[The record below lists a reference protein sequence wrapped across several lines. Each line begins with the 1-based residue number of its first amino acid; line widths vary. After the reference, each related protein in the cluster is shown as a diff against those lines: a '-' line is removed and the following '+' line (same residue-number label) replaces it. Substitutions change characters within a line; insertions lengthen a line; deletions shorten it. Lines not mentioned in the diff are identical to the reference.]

1 MGIGRLRSGLAALG
15 ILAAVSAALVVTTEL
30 PAAAPAGAVE
40 RHLAIAT
47 GSRGGTYFPVGEILA
62 KHFNAALGNRG
73 FRWSARLSGG
83 TAENLELLKKGDAA
97 MAIAMANLTGFAATG
112 TVRYQGNRIPNLR
125 YVLGL
130 WPDVTQFVC
139 RADAKIKTWSDL
151 RGKRVAVGPP
161 GSGTEFSSGVLLQ
174 ALAGL
179 SWGDIVP
186 VRLGYDEGA
195 QALREG
201 RIDAFNAEAGIPTKA
216 VAELLETSEEVT
228 FLEFSEEDMA
238 RLAAAAPFYARVVIP
253 EGTYPGQA
261 EPLGVAG
268 IRSALLA
275 DEGLPENV
283 VYDMLTVI
291 YARKEAMAKEHAA
304 FTKVDYDNPLAGLYG
319 APLHPGAVRFFT
331 EKGVR
336 IPPELLP

>member
-1 MGIGRLRSGLAALG
+1 MNRGRLRSGLTILG
-15 ILAAVSAALVVTTEL
+15 ILAAVSAAIIVTTVL
-30 PAAAPAGAVE
+30 PAVSPFGAAE
-40 RHLAIAT
+40 RHLTIAT

-62 KHFNAALGNRG
+62 THFNAALGKGG

-112 TVRYQGNRIPNLR
+112 TLHYQGNRIPNLR

-139 RADAKIKTWSDL
+139 RAGAKIKTWSDL
-151 RGKRVAVGPP
+151 RGKRIAVGPP
-161 GSGTEFSSGVLLQ
+161 GSGTEFSNGVLLRT
-174 ALAGL
+174 LAGL
-179 SWGDIVP
+179 SWSDIVP

-216 VAELLETSEEVT
+216 VAELLETPAAVT
-228 FLEFSEEDMA
+228 LLEFSEDDMA
-238 RLAAAAPFYARVVIP
+238 KLAAEAPFYTRVVIP
-253 EGTYPGQA
+253 EGTYPGQT

-275 DEGLPENV
+275 DESLPENV

-291 YARKEAMAKEHAA
+291 YAHKEAMAKEHAA

>member
-1 MGIGRLRSGLAALG
+1 M
-15 ILAAVSAALVVTTEL
+15 
-30 PAAAPAGAVE
+30 
-40 RHLAIAT
+40 
-47 GSRGGTYFPVGEILA
+47 GEILA
-62 KHFNAALGNRG
+62 RHFNAALGNRG
-73 FRWSARLSGG
+73 FRWSARPSGG

-139 RADAKIKTWSDL
+139 RADANIRTWSDL
-151 RGKRVAVGPP
+151 RGKRIAVGPP

-179 SWGDIVP
+179 SWGDIIP
-186 VRLGYDEGA
+186 LRLGYDEGA

-216 VAELLETSEEVT
+216 VAELLETPEEVT
-228 FLEFSEEDMA
+228 LLEFSEEDMA
-238 RLAAAAPFYARVVIP
+238 RLADAAPFYARVVIP
-253 EGTYPGQA
+253 GGTYPGQA

-275 DEGLPENV
+275 DESLPENV

-291 YARKEAMAKEHAA
+291 YARKRGNGEGAR
-304 FTKVDYDNPLAGLYG
+304 GLYQGGLRHPSGG
-319 APLHPGAVRFFT
+319 ALRSTAPPRRSALLHRKGRAHPPGTAALRPLPGNGERCT
-331 EKGVR
+331 
-336 IPPELLP
+336 